1 MTNTCDEKDYVKVHK
16 SQLNLWSALVYQAWL
31 MLDNELDDTD
41 HNASHF
47 SELASSVALLGD
59 FLVRIERFLEN
70 E

>member
-1 MTNTCDEKDYVKVHK
+1 MSDTCDEKDYVKVHK

-41 HNASHF
+41 HNAAHF
-47 SELASSVALLGD
+47 SELASSVALLRD
-59 FLVRIERFLEN
+59 FLVRLERFLKN